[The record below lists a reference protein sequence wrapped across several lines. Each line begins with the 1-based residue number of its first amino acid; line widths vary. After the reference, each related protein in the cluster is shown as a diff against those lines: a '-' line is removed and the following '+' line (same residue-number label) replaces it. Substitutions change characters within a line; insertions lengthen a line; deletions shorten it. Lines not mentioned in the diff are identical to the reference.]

1 MLINDRSRRIMVYPG
16 SHYEKDRQNTYAAD
30 YGCCDIKKPL
40 DYLVRFPCQII
51 FDMEHHDFGIE
62 KDSASMLDIGTPT
75 RFGMTPTSFTKNW
88 AR

>member
-1 MLINDRSRRIMVYPG
+1 MVYPG

-62 KDSASMLDIGTPT
+62 KRL
-75 RFGMTPTSFTKNW
+75 RFYVGHRHPHQIRDDTHVFH
-88 AR
+88 